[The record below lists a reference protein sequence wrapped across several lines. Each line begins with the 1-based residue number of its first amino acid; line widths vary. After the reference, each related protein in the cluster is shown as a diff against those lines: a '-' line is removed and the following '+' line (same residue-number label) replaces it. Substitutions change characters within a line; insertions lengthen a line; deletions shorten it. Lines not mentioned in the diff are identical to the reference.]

1 MTLEF
6 ALVALQCGSRG
17 GVRKD
22 VAYGLPPSELA
33 CALYGGAGGLLQVL
47 GMRSAVSRVVRH
59 TFHQRLP
66 IWTMCKPL
74 LQIIRRTLPLQLKR
88 LRLQCPIY

>member
-1 MTLEF
+1 MKWWGTFQNTLLDQLFRIGSALQTLLETVGAHMTLEF

-17 GVRKD
+17 GVGKN

-47 GMRSAVSRVVRH
+47 GMNSAVSRE
-59 TFHQRLP
+59 
-66 IWTMCKPL
+66 
-74 LQIIRRTLPLQLKR
+74 
-88 LRLQCPIY
+88 